1 MKRETIGTCAFCGK
15 VTVVTDDHIPPRNI
29 FPTPQPNDV
38 DLITAPGC
46 SECNQGSA
54 RDDEEL
60 KVYITLKSGME
71 GEASLKLHESTK
83 RTVRKNRKIRRQIIE
98 NCTPLFLPGDR
109 PNTFEKQNIYKFN
122 PAPIR
127 RVGRKIIKGLYFR
140 HFGES
145 LEGKAEVSLYL
156 SDDFKLHQMIT
167 IEGLAKHTGRFGI
180 HHEVGKH
187 REFRYVFAE
196 TEVKYC
202 TSWILVFN
210 DLCAMVGLT
219 IPIDSIQQDDGEGR
233 K

>member
-1 MKRETIGTCAFCGK
+1 
-15 VTVVTDDHIPPRNI
+15 
-29 FPTPQPNDV
+29 
-38 DLITAPGC
+38 
-46 SECNQGSA
+46 
-54 RDDEEL
+54 
-60 KVYITLKSGME
+60 ME
-71 GEASLKLHESTK
+71 GEAPLKLHESTN
-83 RTVRKNRKIRRQIIE
+83 RTVRKNRRIRRQIIE
-98 NCTPLFLPGDR
+98 NSTPLFLPGDR

-145 LEGKAEVSLYL
+145 LQGKAEVSLYL

-167 IEGLAKHTGRFGI
+167 IEGLAKDTGRFGI

-187 REFRYVFAE
+187 RELRYVFAE